1 MKKLTQYIN
10 ENLSQ
15 ENFVNESS
23 WGNNEYKEVAK
34 KIEEH
39 IDELQDQ
46 VSAILG
52 VKVKLNISHTPRK
65 IEIESDN
72 LLPQLKDKMWYC
84 LYKEITFATWGGSY
98 DEKDNVIW
106 FNPKLMWEHATSG
119 SNGHDIAG
127 LSEIYFKLDTNEWVI
142 RK

>member
-1 MKKLTQYIN
+1 MKSLTDFMN
-10 ENLSQ
+10 ESLAQ
-15 ENFVNESS
+15 ENHVNESN
-23 WGNNEYKEVAK
+23 WGSDEYKEAAK

-46 VSAILG
+46 ISAILG
-52 VKVKLNISHTPRK
+52 VKVKLNISAGPRK

-98 DEKDNVIW
+98 NEKDNTIW
-106 FNPKLMWEHATSG
+106 FNPKLFWQHATGG

-127 LSEIYFKLDTNEWVI
+127 LSNIWFKLDTNEWEI
-142 RK
+142 K

>member
-1 MKKLTQYIN
+1 MKQLTQYLN
-10 ENLSQ
+10 ENLTY
-15 ENFVNESS
+15 ENPVNESN
-23 WGNNEYKEVAK
+23 WGSDEYKEAAK

-39 IDELQDQ
+39 IGELQDQ

-52 VKVKLNISHTPRK
+52 VKVKLNVKVGPRK

-72 LLPQLKDKMWYC
+72 LLPQLKDKMWHC

-98 DEKDNVIW
+98 SEKNNAIW
-106 FNPKLMWEHATSG
+106 FDPKMFWEHATGG

-127 LSEIYFKLDTNEWVI
+127 ISIIWFKLDTNEWEI
-142 RK
+142 K